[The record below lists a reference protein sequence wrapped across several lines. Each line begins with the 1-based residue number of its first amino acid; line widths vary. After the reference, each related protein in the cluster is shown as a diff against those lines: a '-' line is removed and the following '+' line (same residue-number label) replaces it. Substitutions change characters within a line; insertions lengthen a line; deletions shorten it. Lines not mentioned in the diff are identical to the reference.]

1 MIASR
6 KEAVM
11 SATTQTM
18 TADELSTMLDDGF
31 RYDLVKGELRKMSPA
46 GSEHGAIIVRLTV
59 ALGQYVEEHNLGEV
73 FGAETGFK
81 LASNPDT
88 VLGPD
93 LAFVGNEKIP
103 PTGIPVS
110 FWPGAP
116 DLAVEVISPGN
127 THREIEEK
135 IKEYLAAGVGAVWII
150 SPKQR
155 TLTVHRAS
163 AEPVTLTE
171 NDTLDGGS
179 VVMGFQYKIAR
190 LFTRKHA

>member
-1 MIASR
+1 
-6 KEAVM
+6 M

-18 TADELSTMLDDGF
+18 TADELFLMKDDGF

-46 GSEHGAIIVRLTV
+46 GSEHGAIIARLTV
-59 ALGQYVEEHNLGEV
+59 ALGQYVEENDLGEV

-93 LAFVGNEKIP
+93 VAFVSNGKIP
-103 PTGIPVS
+103 PTGIPVK

-127 THREIEEK
+127 TRREIEEK
-135 IKEYLAAGVGAVWII
+135 IEEYLASGVLLVWII
-150 SPKQR
+150 SPKPR
-155 TLTVHRAS
+155 TVTVHKANV
-163 AEPVTLTE
+163 EPVILTE
-171 NDTLDGGS
+171 SDTLDGEN
-179 VVMGFQYKIAR
+179 VVPGFQCSIAR
-190 LFTRKHA
+190 LFTRKRG